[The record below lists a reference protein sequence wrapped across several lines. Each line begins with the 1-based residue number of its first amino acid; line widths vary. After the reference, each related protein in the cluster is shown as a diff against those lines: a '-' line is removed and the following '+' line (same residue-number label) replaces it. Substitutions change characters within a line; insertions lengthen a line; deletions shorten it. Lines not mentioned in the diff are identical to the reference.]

1 MGIWMVVVE
10 EFDNMEAALIDI
22 KVNVSGLKIRRAG
35 FPDPCFRIEAFYFL
49 PSCVADALA
58 VGVRQNKQ
66 QIQVVMLCLFI
77 DIQNDTSDT
86 PAILADAIGD
96 SFVNAFL
103 NCLAGDYTAA

>member
-22 KVNVSGLKIRRAG
+22 KVNVSGLKIQRAG

-77 DIQNDTSDT
+77 DIQN
-86 PAILADAIGD
+86 L
-96 SFVNAFL
+96 
-103 NCLAGDYTAA
+103 